1 MVLNKNITL
10 QYQHSMFHD
19 CHVSQIFN
27 CFGSTNIYGY
37 CSKKEAASHSN
48 LQLTPVC
55 CSPCSRYS
63 WIFHLKWQLVFC
75 TVSAPTLILIYNQNF
90 PSKKKYEEAE
100 SFQIWTAEEKK
111 RLCPFSSFL
120 YMKKVCTCFQNCFQV
135 HKLLLFFTLE
145 MWPTAGKRETLST
158 QRQRVKFNFRKEEY

>member
-1 MVLNKNITL
+1 MTVMCHKFLIVLEA
-10 QYQHSMFHD
+10 
-19 CHVSQIFN
+19 QIFMVIVQRRKLLPTPT
-27 CFGSTNIYGY
+27 FSF
-37 CSKKEAASHSN
+37 
-48 LQLTPVC
+48 TPVC
-55 CSPCSRYS
+55 CSPCLRYS

-120 YMKKVCTCFQNCFQV
+120 YMKKVCTCFQNCSQV
-135 HKLLLFFTLE
+135 HRLLLFFTLE
-145 MWPTAGKRETLST
+145 TWPTAGKRETLST